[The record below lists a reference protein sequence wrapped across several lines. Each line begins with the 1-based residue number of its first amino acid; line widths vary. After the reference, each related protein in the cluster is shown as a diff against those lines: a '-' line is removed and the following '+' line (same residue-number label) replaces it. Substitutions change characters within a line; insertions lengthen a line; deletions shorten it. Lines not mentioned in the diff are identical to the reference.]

1 MNEVLLLANYYTQ
14 ESPLPDVKIMYQFT
28 LQRLHCTT
36 VQEFPLF
43 AEDREAGEHGAR
55 VSARAHG
62 ALRARLRKEQPPCA
76 EHQAVAIET
85 HSPQNESSM
94 SE

>member
-1 MNEVLLLANYYTQ
+1 MIEFL
-14 ESPLPDVKIMYQFT
+14 PLCTSEHVDVTVQQA
-28 LQRLHCTT
+28 QRRHLCTT
-36 VQEFPLF
+36 VQEFLLF